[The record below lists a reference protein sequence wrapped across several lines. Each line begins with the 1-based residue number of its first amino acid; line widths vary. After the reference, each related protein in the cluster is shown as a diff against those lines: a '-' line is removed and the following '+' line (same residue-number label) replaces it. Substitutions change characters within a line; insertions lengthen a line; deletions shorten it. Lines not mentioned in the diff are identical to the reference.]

1 MFRVT
6 SRTFASK
13 FGPLN
18 SFAFW
23 ADDQLSQNEE
33 RVAKFGERFRA
44 TEMFSNWGF
53 LKSTGRLRQL
63 SKKLDR
69 VAQPPAQEVTKVT
82 DDSLLLF
89 YSEATARH
97 LPIIRFVDTAS
108 PLYVLILGTTWS
120 SAISY
125 GAMMAF
131 YIPFIRGLGHSSVVR
146 MDLIPSMEAIAF
158 QKVGFFGSV
167 RTEMVPIK
175 NLTKIKVEH
184 SRYQYFHNY
193 YSNGGLDRDLL
204 FKDWATGIEYGF
216 EINGTWDEKNLE
228 HPLIHGPH
236 LHK

>member
-1 MFRVT
+1 MPALKKTRVWPSLNFSLSSLT
-6 SRTFASK
+6 MSITAWAAALSFLALATAEA
-13 FGPLN
+13 PMMLYLALN
-18 SFAFW
+18 SGYASLLGKPARQMAIPASTPLQVYW
-23 ADDQLSQNEE
+23 CITRPGSTPPGCLWVLGTTQ
-33 RVAKFGERFRA
+33 RMK
-44 TEMFSNWGF
+44 WGI
-53 LKSTGRLRQL
+53 LKNTGRLRWL
-63 SKKLDR
+63 SRKLDHT
-69 VAQPPAQEVTKVT
+69 AQTPAQEVTKVT

-108 PLYVLILGTTWS
+108 PLYVFILGTTWS
-120 SAISY
+120 SVISY

-184 SRYQYFHNY
+184 SRY
-193 YSNGGLDRDLL
+193 L
-204 FKDWATGIEYGF
+204 
-216 EINGTWDEKNLE
+216 
-228 HPLIHGPH
+228 
-236 LHK
+236 